1 MNTSRFSRLGA
12 SLRRRQAF
20 CLGLAVL
27 LANQVQAAQA
37 ANLTVWGTQI
47 VYPVSGHE
55 ATFTQ
60 VAAGQIHNLALKQ
73 DGTVLAWGWNGF
85 GQSSVPAGLS
95 GVVAMAGAYGHSLA
109 LK

>member
-1 MNTSRFSRLGA
+1 
-12 SLRRRQAF
+12 
-20 CLGLAVL
+20 
-27 LANQVQAAQA
+27 QVQAAQA

-55 ATFTQ
+55 STFTQ

-109 LK
+109 LKQLLLPTTWSLLYHLLRCVLNI